1 MTMFLRTLGTAALAA
16 VASTAIASPTFF
28 NTTSPSNWQVAT
40 NLPPGSDAVNFGQF
54 QDILN
59 LSPVPWAAAVACT
72 GRAGWIANIASCTN
86 GAGGNIG
93 GTNWTQFIFRQ
104 SFNLTGA
111 EAASLQLSFR
121 WAADDSGE
129 IGATRGTWQPKW
141 SLNSLAQ
148 GALQSTPWPAG
159 LGGIPTSYGL
169 SQTVTV
175 SGFKEGENTMYFWVQ
190 GNGRTDG
197 MQLTEATF
205 SQVPVPASLA
215 LIGLGMLAA
224 GVSTL
229 SARRAGGRSAV
240 PAR

>member
-1 MTMFLRTLGTAALAA
+1 MTIFLRALSTAVLAA
-16 VASTAIASPTFF
+16 AASSAIAAPTFF
-28 NTTSPSNWQVAT
+28 GTSSPSNWQVAT
-40 NLPPGSDAVNFGQF
+40 NLPPGSDAVNFDQF

-59 LSPVPWAAAVACT
+59 TSPVPWATAVACND
-72 GRAGWIANIASCTN
+72 RPGWIANIASCTN

-104 SFNLTGA
+104 SFTLTA
-111 EAASLQLSFR
+111 SEASSLQLSFR

-129 IGATRGTWQPKW
+129 VGATRGSWQPKW

-148 GALQSTPWPAG
+148 ASLQSTPWPAG
-159 LGGIPTSYGL
+159 IGGIPASYDL
-169 SQTVTV
+169 SPTVTV

-197 MQLTEATF
+197 MRLDNAQF

-224 GVSTL
+224 GLVR
-229 SARRAGGRSAV
+229 RRAD
-240 PAR
+240 ARA